1 MRTAV
6 REKVKQKAVPAS
18 RVLALVPIALK
29 AAYEDNCLGFAK
41 GVAYSLLLSFFPV
54 LASIAIILARTRAD
68 WMARTVSRFLSQALP
83 PGADAAA
90 MRFFTAV
97 GSQPLL
103 IPIITALLV
112 SVWAASGAIVTFM
125 QGFRVA
131 YHIPAGRSLVW
142 ERVVSM
148 LLVISAAIPLI
159 GASVFLMLGS
169 NAERALVTW
178 AGLLP
183 AGAELT
189 GWISFGAKL
198 ARYLITLGSAAA
210 GALFL
215 YYFGPNRRQR
225 LRFVWPG
232 AVLASIT
239 WFGATLIFGWY
250 VRNLGNYN
258 LMYGSFAAAI
268 LLLVWMYVLA
278 VIAFI
283 GCELNVAWEKQAR

>member
-1 MRTAV
+1 M
-6 REKVKQKAVPAS
+6 
-18 RVLALVPIALK
+18 ALFPRALK
-29 AAYEDNCLGFAK
+29 AAYRNNCLGFSK

-54 LASIAIILARTRAD
+54 LASVAVILARTRAD
-68 WMARTVSRFLSQALP
+68 WMARTVVRFLAQALP

-90 MRFFTAV
+90 MRYFAAVGREPLLMPVVTAV
-97 GSQPLL
+97 LL
-103 IPIITALLV
+103 

-142 ERVVSM
+142 ERAVAM
-148 LLVISAAIPLI
+148 LLVISAAIPLT

-169 NAERALVTW
+169 HAERALVTW

-183 AGAELT
+183 SGAELT
-189 GWISFGAKL
+189 GWISFGAKM
-198 ARYLITLGSAAA
+198 ARYAIALCAAAA
-210 GALFL
+210 GAVFL

-225 LRFVWPG
+225 LRYVWPG
-232 AVLASIT
+232 AATASVA
-239 WFGATLIFGWY
+239 WFAATLLFGWY

-258 LMYGSFAAAI
+258 LMYGSIAAAI

-278 VIAFI
+278 VVAFV
-283 GCELNVAWEKQAR
+283 GCEINVAWEKQAR